1 MIYYAD
7 MKNKLKNEH
16 VTVKNIVGASAHVV
30 YGVFILCFTLFL
42 ERNNGFCGIFF
53 FFLLF

>member
-1 MIYYAD
+1 